1 MNLNL
6 LLSCLFLLNAVT
18 VIAGDDLKSVVVP
31 IAPKKPYRCKAN
43 NCGKWFAK
51 LGYLI
56 VHRTIHSD
64 KRPFICTHVGCD
76 KAFKRKGHL
85 NSHAKTHDCAVKPHS
100 CIICG
105 YASRRSCDLKR
116 HTKSQHSGGAKI
128 KRASSDLDKYLAA
141 SGLVLSDLT
150 IMNDWHDSDDDITP
164 SVGPAAKKRAVA
176 GIVE

>member
-18 VIAGDDLKSVVVP
+18 VIAGDDLKSVVVVP
-31 IAPKKPYRCKAN
+31 
-43 NCGKWFAK
+43 
-51 LGYLI
+51 
-56 VHRTIHSD
+56 SD
-64 KRPFICTHVGCD
+64 KRPFICTHVDCD
-76 KAFKRKGHL
+76 KAFKRKDHL
-85 NSHAKTHDCAVKPHS
+85 DSHAKTHDCAVKPHS

-105 YASRRSCDLKR
+105 YASMRSHDLRR
-116 HTKSQHSGGAKI
+116 HTKSKHPGGALMN
-128 KRASSDLDKYLAA
+128 LDKYLAA

-150 IMNDWHDSDDDITP
+150 VMNDWHDSDDDITP